1 MQNADEK
8 FHRNDPDIILAFKVC
23 KVWQSQSPGE
33 PADHSQKPSTK
44 KVWNKRGLTAFG
56 GFLPDPSG

>member
-8 FHRNDPDIILAFKVC
+8 FHRNDPEIIVAFKVC

-33 PADHSQKPSTK
+33 PAEHSQKPSTK
-44 KVWNKRGLTAFG
+44 KV
-56 GFLPDPSG
+56 